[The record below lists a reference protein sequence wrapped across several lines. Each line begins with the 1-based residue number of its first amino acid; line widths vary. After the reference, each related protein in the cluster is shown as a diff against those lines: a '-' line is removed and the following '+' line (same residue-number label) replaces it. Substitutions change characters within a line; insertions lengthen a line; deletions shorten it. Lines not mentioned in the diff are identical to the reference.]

1 MTDVHSPMVRSKNM
15 AAIRGRHTKPE
26 KLIRSAI
33 FAQGLRYRLYDRRLP
48 GRPDIVLSKHRAIV
62 LVHGCFW
69 HRHCCPLFKW
79 PKSNVSFWRNKID
92 ANARND
98 IKARVALNEAGWRVL
113 TIWECSLKG
122 KARLPFEELSHEIG
136 NWIRDGSMDLE
147 ITGTEVGAKSP
158 SMLR

>member
-1 MTDVHSPMVRSKNM
+1 M
-15 AAIRGRHTKPE
+15 
-26 KLIRSAI
+26 
-33 FAQGLRYRLYDRRLP
+33 
-48 GRPDIVLSKHRAIV
+48 
-62 LVHGCFW
+62 
-69 HRHCCPLFKW
+69 
-79 PKSNVSFWRNKID
+79 SFWRNKID